1 MNSWYATVVST
12 LPVGMINLFLITVL
26 NLYKNDNKV
35 ASIIGDLVA
44 TFLYTLIL
52 RQDGTITK
60 RTQIIF
66 IVISVAL
73 GTGMAFAF

>member
-1 MNSWYATVVST
+1 MAITKKSLSAVCSVR
-12 LPVGMINLFLITVL
+12 LIL
-26 NLYKNDNKV
+26 AIYH
-35 ASIIGDLVA
+35 
-44 TFLYTLIL
+44 TLIL

-73 GTGMAFAF
+73 GIGMAFAF

>member
-1 MNSWYATVVST
+1 
-12 LPVGMINLFLITVL
+12 L